1 MDRRALV
8 AAEVRAVVVEVC
20 QRGGGSTDPALH
32 LLEHASRLM
41 SLQVSQG
48 SGVSTS
54 VVCPGAG
61 PGDGGQEVL
70 GQLRCRVLSHV
81 VLAAGAG
88 ALEQ

>member
-54 VVCPGAG
+54 VMCPGAG
-61 PGDGGQEVL
+61 PGIRGEYFAVKWNNYRNKYRNL
-70 GQLRCRVLSHV
+70 KFLKNI
-81 VLAAGAG
+81 
-88 ALEQ
+88 